1 MDRPPTTI
9 DRSDRLIASESVNMG
24 SKKKRVTEAN
34 KHFVKLWPMG
44 AFVGCQVWVLHEDET
59 LRRYLGNQLALPVFS
74 MTWLG
79 KGRAAID
86 PSEQTQCQY

>member
-34 KHFVKLWPMG
+34 KHFVKLWPMS
-44 AFVGCQVWVLHEDET
+44 AFVGCQVWVLHEDES
-59 LRRYLGNQLALPVFS
+59 LRNFEKIPGESTCSSSLLNDVVRQGQS
-74 MTWLG
+74 G
-79 KGRAAID
+79 D
-86 PSEQTQCQY
+86 